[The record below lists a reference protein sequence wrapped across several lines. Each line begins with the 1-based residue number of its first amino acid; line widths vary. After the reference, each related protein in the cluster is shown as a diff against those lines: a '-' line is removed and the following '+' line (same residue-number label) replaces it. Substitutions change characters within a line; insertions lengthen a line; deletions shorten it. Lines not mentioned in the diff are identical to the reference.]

1 MGPANVMLFLTDG
14 PFGWSQGARKVYPFG
29 HRALD
34 QTKDGAPTPGLVW
47 LA

>member
-1 MGPANVMLFLTDG
+1 MAFLTHG

-29 HRALD
+29 HRVVRQSRD
-34 QTKDGAPTPGLVW
+34 EAPNPGLVW